1 VNAEL
6 GSRAGELESRGGEAV
21 APEHRGRTEIADRV
35 LAKIATRA
43 LSEIE
48 DTGGASRRVLGVR
61 LGRDSLEGTP
71 WVTAKV
77 DGGLATLRMR
87 ISVAYPAPVREVARR
102 LRELVRTRV
111 GELTGLDVREVDI
124 DVARLM
130 PIGRRRVR

>member
-1 VNAEL
+1 VSAEL
-6 GSRAGELESRGGEAV
+6 EPRAEGTI

-35 LAKIATRA
+35 LAKIASRA
-43 LSEIE
+43 LTEVDE
-48 DTGGASRRVLGVR
+48 AGGAARRVLGVP
-61 LGRDSLEGTP
+61 LGRDSMEGTP

-87 ISVAYPAPVREVARR
+87 ISVAYPAPVREVTRH

-124 DVARLM
+124 DVSRLL
-130 PIGRRRVR
+130 PTEPSGRRVR

>member
-1 VNAEL
+1 MSAEL
-6 GSRAGELESRGGEAV
+6 ESRAGEVV

-35 LAKIATRA
+35 LAKIAARA
-43 LSEIE
+43 LSEVE
-48 DTGGASRRVLGVR
+48 DAGGAARRVLGVR
-61 LGRDSLEGTP
+61 LGRDSMESTP

-87 ISVAYPAPVREVARR
+87 ISVAYPAPVREVTRH

-124 DVARLM
+124 DVSRL
-130 PIGRRRVR
+130 PATGRRVR

>member
-1 VNAEL
+1 MSTGLEPRAE
-6 GSRAGELESRGGEAV
+6 ETV
-21 APEHRGRTEIADRV
+21 ALEHRGRTEIADRV

-43 LSEIE
+43 LTEIE
-48 DTGGASRRVLGVR
+48 DAGGAARRVLGVR
-61 LGRDSLEGTP
+61 LGRDSMESTP

-87 ISVAYPAPVREVARR
+87 ISVAYPAPVREVTRR

-124 DVARLM
+124 DVARLLTAELS
-130 PIGRRRVR
+130 GRRVR

>member
-1 VNAEL
+1 MSAEL
-6 GSRAGELESRGGEAV
+6 EPQVGEVV

-43 LSEIE
+43 LSEVE
-48 DTGGASRRVLGVR
+48 DAGGAARRVLGVR
-61 LGRDSLEGTP
+61 LGRDSMERTP

-87 ISVAYPAPVREVARR
+87 ISVAYPAPVREVTRH

-124 DVARLM
+124 DVSRL
-130 PIGRRRVR
+130 PATGPSGRRVR